1 MCWALTPVAVSRIK
15 GDMGGANSK
24 LGSILGAAGSV
35 GASAVARS
43 DRQPVACFLMA
54 LSPHFRLR
62 EPPACL
68 FCFPV
73 SGNGK
78 DETRGPVISLA
89 EPSML

>member
-1 MCWALTPVAVSRIK
+1 MCWALTPVAVSRLK

-24 LGSILGAAGSV
+24 LGSILLAAGSV

-62 EPPACL
+62 EPPACCSASQL
-68 FCFPV
+68 V
-73 SGNGK
+73 GMARMR
-78 DETRGPVISLA
+78 RGAP
-89 EPSML
+89 